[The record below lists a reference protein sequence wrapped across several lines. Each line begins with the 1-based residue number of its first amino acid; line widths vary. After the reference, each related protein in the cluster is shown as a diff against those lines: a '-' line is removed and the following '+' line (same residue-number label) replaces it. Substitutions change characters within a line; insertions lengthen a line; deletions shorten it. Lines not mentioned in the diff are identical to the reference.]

1 MASPLKME
9 ARGKLRPPKMGCT
22 HIWEIEAAN
31 RPTSKGRCRLCKT
44 EKDFANALP
53 DLTPEQMSDLSWRKR
68 QVRKP
73 KPKPERE
80 VTEMPPRGDTK
91 RLAKAKEE
99 AMAMFRDGKRP
110 REVAAA
116 LEPEYGK
123 IAISTLCYW
132 KKTALENVVG
142 RISGEKGPELAKR
155 KRESTAVR
163 TATLEASGRDAHAK
177 STGASGDDEPRQKP
191 IPVTASERAVLD
203 LMKGEVE
210 RRLSMK
216 FDWGEF
222 LTISVALGVS
232 QLRRM
237 AVASGD

>member
-1 MASPLKME
+1 MASPLNME
-9 ARGKLRPPKMGCT
+9 ARGKLAPPKMECT
-22 HIWEIEAAN
+22 HIWEIETAN
-31 RPTSKGRCRLCKT
+31 GPTSKGRCRLCKT
-44 EKDFANALP
+44 EKDFANAL
-53 DLTPEQMSDLSWRKR
+53 TPEQMSDLSWRKC

-177 STGASGDDEPRQKP
+177 STGPFGPPTPDFRHMG
-191 IPVTASERAVLD
+191 RAVI
-203 LMKGEVE
+203 G
-210 RRLSMK
+210 
-216 FDWGEF
+216 
-222 LTISVALGVS
+222 LGLILLG
-232 QLRRM
+232 QWLE
-237 AVASGD
+237 AEEEGAHGD

>member
-1 MASPLKME
+1 MASPLGME
-9 ARGKLRPPKMGCT
+9 SRGKLPPPKMPCT
-22 HIWEIEAAN
+22 HIWECDPAN
-31 RPTSKGRCRLCKT
+31 GPTSKGVCRLCGA
-44 EKDFANALP
+44 EKDFANSA
-53 DLTPEQMSDLSWRKR
+53 PEVTDPHER
-68 QVRKP
+68 QKIRLKGSTP
-73 KPKPERE
+73 KPKLERE
-80 VTEMPPRGDTK
+80 VTEMPPRGDSK

-177 STGASGDDEPRQKP
+177 STRASGDDEPRQKP

-203 LMKGEVE
+203 LMKGEAE